1 MLQNANLG
9 KYDKIYAYVIKKID
23 LKERKLV

>member
-9 KYDKIYAYVIKKID
+9 KCDKIYAHVIKKID

>member
-1 MLQNANLG
+1 MVHTRKLG
-9 KYDKIYAYVIKKID
+9 KCVKIYKTYHKKID